1 MSGTGDGADRDADAD
16 LSAAEYVLGV
26 LPPEQARAME
36 ALALADPAIADSIAA
51 WQVRL
56 APLAGIVPPVPPPP
70 ELWQR
75 LALATGIE
83 KTGAEKVD
91 SRRGRQRTASEQL
104 WGSVRLWRFASLFA
118 TAVAAGLAFIAL
130 RPVPPPPPG
139 YLAALSPAGAAGA
152 TFLVRV
158 GADGTAVVVA
168 TVPPNTPAGRSLQLW
183 ALDVGATLPVSL
195 GVLPGDGHAQLRV
208 PPRAG
213 TQLLVTQ
220 EPEGGSTTG
229 LPTGPVVYQGAI
241 TPGG

>member
-1 MSGTGDGADRDADAD
+1 MSGTGGGADRDDDAD

-36 ALALADPAIADSIAA
+36 ALALADPAVADSIAA

-83 KTGAEKVD
+83 RTGIEAD
-91 SRRGRQRTASEQL
+91 SRRGRQRTAGEQL

-130 RPVPPPPPG
+130 RPAPPPQPG

-168 TVPPNTPAGRSLQLW
+168 AVPPNTPAGRSLQLW
-183 ALDVGATLPVSL
+183 ALDVGSTLPVSL
-195 GVLPGDGHAQLRV
+195 GVLPSDGRARLRV

-213 TQLLVTQ
+213 TQLLVSQ

-229 LPTGPVVYQGAI
+229 QPTGPVVYQGAV
-241 TPGG
+241 TPGD

>member
-1 MSGTGDGADRDADAD
+1 MSGGSTGEEAGRDDDAD

-26 LPPEQARAME
+26 LPPEQARAVE
-36 ALALADPAIADSIAA
+36 ALALADPAVAASIAA

-56 APLAGIVPPVPPPP
+56 APLADTLLPVVPPP

-83 KTGAEKVD
+83 KLRG
-91 SRRGRQRTASEQL
+91 RRWRQRTIGEQI
-104 WGSVRLWRFASLFA
+104 WGSLKLWRFASLFA
-118 TAVAAGLAFIAL
+118 TAVAAGLAFVAL
-130 RPVPPPPPG
+130 RPVPPPSPG

-158 GADGTAVVVA
+158 GADGTAVIVA
-168 TVPPNTPAGRSLQLW
+168 AVPPNTPSGRSLQLW
-183 ALDVGATLPVSL
+183 ALDVGSTLPVNL
-195 GVLPGDGHAQLRV
+195 GVLPGDGRARLRV
-208 PPRAG
+208 PPRVG
-213 TQLLVTQ
+213 TQLLVSQ

-229 LPTGPVVYQGAI
+229 QPTGPVVYQGAI

>member
-1 MSGTGDGADRDADAD
+1 MSGAGGEADPDDDTD

-36 ALALADPAIADSIAA
+36 ALALADPAVADSIAV

-56 APLAGIVPPVPPPP
+56 APLADTLLPVPPPP

-75 LALATGIE
+75 LALATGVE
-83 KTGAEKVD
+83 KL
-91 SRRGRQRTASEQL
+91 RGRRWRQRSTGEQI
-104 WGSVRLWRFASLFA
+104 WGSLKLWRFASLFA
-118 TAVAAGLAFIAL
+118 TAVAAGLAFVAF

-139 YLAALSPAGAAGA
+139 YLAALSPAGAPGA

-158 GADGTAVVVA
+158 AADGTAVVVA
-168 TVPPNTPAGRSLQLW
+168 AVPPNVPSGRSLELW

-195 GVLPGDGHAQLRV
+195 GVLPGDGRARLRV

-213 TQLLVTQ
+213 TQLLVSQ

-229 LPTGPVVYQGAI
+229 QPTGPVVYQGAI
-241 TPGG
+241 APGG

>member
-1 MSGTGDGADRDADAD
+1 MSGGSTGEEADRDDDSD

-26 LPPEQARAME
+26 LPPEQARAVE
-36 ALALADPAIADSIAA
+36 ALALADPAVAASIAA

-56 APLAGIVPPVPPPP
+56 APLADTLPPVVPPP

-83 KTGAEKVD
+83 KLRG
-91 SRRGRQRTASEQL
+91 RRWRQRTIGEQL
-104 WGSVRLWRFASLFA
+104 WGSIKLWRFASLFA
-118 TAVAAGLAFIAL
+118 TAVAAGLAFVAL
-130 RPVPPPPPG
+130 RPVLPPSPG
-139 YLAALSPAGAAGA
+139 YLAALSPVGAAGA

-168 TVPPNTPAGRSLQLW
+168 AVPPNTPSGRSLELW
-183 ALDVGATLPVSL
+183 ALDAGATLPVSL
-195 GVLPGDGHAQLRV
+195 GVLPGDGRARLRV

-213 TQLLVTQ
+213 TQLLVSQ
-220 EPEGGSTTG
+220 EPEGGSPTG
-229 LPTGPVVYQGAI
+229 QPTGPVVYQGAI

>member
-1 MSGTGDGADRDADAD
+1 MSGAGGEAGSDDDAD

-36 ALALADPAIADSIAA
+36 ALALADPAVAGSIAA

-56 APLAGIVPPVPPPP
+56 APLADTVLPVPPPA

-75 LALATGIE
+75 LALATGLE
-83 KTGAEKVD
+83 RAR
-91 SRRGRQRTASEQL
+91 SQRGRQRSGGEQL
-104 WGSVRLWRFASLFA
+104 WASVRLWRFASVFA
-118 TAVAAGLAFIAL
+118 TVVAAGLAFIAL
-130 RPVPPPPPG
+130 RPLPLPLPG

-158 GADGTAVVVA
+158 AADGTAVVVA
-168 TVPPNTPAGRSLQLW
+168 AVAPNTPSGRSLELW

-195 GVLPGDGHAQLRV
+195 GVLPGDGRARLRI

-213 TQLLVTQ
+213 TQLLVSQ
-220 EPEGGSTTG
+220 EPEGGSPTG
-229 LPTGPVVYQGAI
+229 QPTGPVVYQGAI